1 MFLVEGYHHKKQT
14 NEFLLFFIVYIFLS
28 NKLSN
33 PYTILFGCL
42 FNSKR
47 KPSGKCISFDLT
59 KIFYF
64 SVHYYIKSF
73 THKSLF
79 TLYHFVY
86 LFQLFQVIGL
96 IFGKIWGR
104 WQKQWGK
111 DIIFECNTWIS
122 YFLVIITMKPLI
134 IFTIFSDYIYLFVLK
149 SYDILCS

>member
-1 MFLVEGYHHKKQT
+1 MNFCCFSLFTYFYQT
-14 NEFLLFFIVYIFLS
+14 NFQIHTLYCLVAFLTVKGNQVVSALVLIWLKYFI
-28 NKLSN
+28 
-33 PYTILFGCL
+33 
-42 FNSKR
+42 
-47 KPSGKCISFDLT
+47 
-59 KIFYF
+59 F
-64 SVHYYIKSF
+64 SVHYYIKSC

-79 TLYHFVY
+79 TLYHFVH